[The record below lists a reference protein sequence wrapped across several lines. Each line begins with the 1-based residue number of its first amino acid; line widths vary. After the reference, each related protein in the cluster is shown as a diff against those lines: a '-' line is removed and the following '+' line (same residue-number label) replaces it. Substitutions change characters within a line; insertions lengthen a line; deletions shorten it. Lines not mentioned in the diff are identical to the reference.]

1 MGLSQ
6 GYDVFG
12 IGIYDVKFDASSSN
26 QATDLRYERRFDN
39 TIIDIGP
46 KQDNFFYLKPFAGI
60 ELTSDSA
67 FYLISGI
74 YLEDNIGDLMA
85 GKDNNWSFTPSFGV
99 GYYDD
104 GNGKKLG
111 NKVEFRTTLELSYQ
125 LVNKDRIGI
134 SFGHI
139 SNANIGN
146 KNPGA
151 EIISI
156 SYQKPFQL
164 ISNFFSITNFK
175 KILSRVSKS

>member
-1 MGLSQ
+1 MFRILIFFFIILNTSSSFSQ

-12 IGIYDVKFDASSSN
+12 IGIYDVKFDGSSSDN
-26 QATDLRYERRFDN
+26 ATDLRYERRFDN

-46 KQDNFFYLKPFAGI
+46 KKDNFFYLKPFAGL

-67 FYLISGI
+67 LYLISGI
-74 YLEDNIGDLMA
+74 YLEDNIGDLMT
-85 GKDNNWSFTPSFGV
+85 GKDNKWNFTPSFGV

-104 GNGKKLG
+104 GKGKKLG
-111 NKVEFRTTLELSYQ
+111 NKVEFRTTLEFSYQ
-125 LVNKDRIGI
+125 LENKDRIGI

-151 EIISI
+151 EIISL
-156 SYQKPFQL
+156 SYQKPF
-164 ISNFFSITNFK
+164 N
-175 KILSRVSKS
+175 

>member
-1 MGLSQ
+1 MFRTLIFIIIILKHSSGFSQ
-6 GYDVFG
+6 GYDIFG
-12 IGIYDVKFDASSSN
+12 VGIFDVKFDGSSSDY
-26 QATDLRYERRFDN
+26 ATDIRYERRFDN

-74 YLEDNIGDLMA
+74 YLDDNIGDLVT
-85 GKDNNWSFTPSFGV
+85 GKNNNWNFTPSFGV

-104 GNGKKLG
+104 GDGKKLG
-111 NKVEFRTTLELSYQ
+111 NNIEFRTTLEFSYQ
-125 LVNKDRIGI
+125 LVNKERIGI

-139 SNANIGN
+139 SNANIGD
-146 KNPGA
+146 KNPGV

-156 SYQKPFQL
+156 SYQKPF
-164 ISNFFSITNFK
+164 
-175 KILSRVSKS
+175 